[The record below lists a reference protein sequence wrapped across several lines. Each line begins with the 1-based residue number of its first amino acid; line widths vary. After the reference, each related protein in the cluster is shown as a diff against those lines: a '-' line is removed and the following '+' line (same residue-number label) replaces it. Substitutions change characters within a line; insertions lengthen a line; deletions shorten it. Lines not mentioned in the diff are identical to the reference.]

1 MLFMLA
7 GTVLNIFL
15 MIGFFLLLLL
25 GANFIIT
32 PETSPAFKML
42 TFLLVIVLSVVA
54 AFFIYSRVIKW
65 INGKW
70 ELEKYIHPLF
80 GKGSKSH

>member
-1 MLFMLA
+1 MLG

-15 MIGFFLLLLL
+15 MIGFFLIFLF
-25 GANFIIT
+25 GANLLVT
-32 PETSPAFKML
+32 PESSPSFKMI

-65 INGKW
+65 ISGKW
-70 ELEKYIHPLF
+70 DLEKYIHPLF
-80 GKGSKSH
+80 GKGGKSL